1 MPEEGLMGIDITQ
14 VLGWAVT
21 IAIAVLTYVLKL
33 QNDRDKALQDQ
44 LNAIRARVE
53 ECEKSAI
60 RGEFVNVAIEN
71 LKDDI
76 EKLETKM
83 ESNFNKLLDTFEGI
97 ARRLEIPAIRRD

>member
-1 MPEEGLMGIDITQ
+1 MPEEGLMGIEIAT
-14 VLGWAVT
+14 VLGWALT
-21 IAIAVLTYVLKL
+21 IATAIIGFILKL
-33 QNDRDKALQDQ
+33 QNDRDKALQEQ
-44 LNAIRARVE
+44 INAIRARVE

-97 ARRLEIPAIRRD
+97 ARRLEIPAISRD

>member
-1 MPEEGLMGIDITQ
+1 MPSEGLMGIDIAT
-14 VLGWAVT
+14 VLGWALT
-21 IAIAVLTYVLKL
+21 IATGVIGFILKL
-33 QNDRDKALQDQ
+33 QNDRDKQLQDQ
-44 LNAIRARVE
+44 IDKIRQRIE

-76 EKLETKM
+76 EKLEVKM
-83 ESNFNKLLDTFEGI
+83 ETNFNKLLGTFEEI

>member
-1 MPEEGLMGIDITQ
+1 MPEEGLMGIDIAT
-14 VLGWAVT
+14 VLGWALT
-21 IAIAVLTYVLKL
+21 IATCIIGFILKL
-33 QNDRDKALQDQ
+33 QNDRDKALQEQ
-44 LNAIRARVE
+44 INAIRARVE

-83 ESNFNKLLDTFEGI
+83 ETNFNKLLDTFEGI